1 MQYVIPQEIK
11 AYCSNFLHN
20 LERVRDKRHAHLCF
34 CSFSCLV
41 EKMMITFE
49 KKSHTEQA
57 SNAKI
62 IKTVIKIKFYAIFYP
77 WEQLLFARLFQ
88 GLRKALLVH
97 SLSGPVFTYC
107 TKIHPRNTS
116 GLTSLLNY
124 SGTSKESC
132 CY

>member
-20 LERVRDKRHAHLCF
+20 LERVRDERHGHLCF

-41 EKMMITFE
+41 DKNDDHTFE

-62 IKTVIKIKFYAIFYP
+62 IKNCYKNQILRYF
-77 WEQLLFARLFQ
+77 LLL
-88 GLRKALLVH
+88 
-97 SLSGPVFTYC
+97 
-107 TKIHPRNTS
+107 
-116 GLTSLLNY
+116 
-124 SGTSKESC
+124 GTAVVC
-132 CY
+132 

>member
-20 LERVRDKRHAHLCF
+20 LERVRDERHAHLCF

-41 EKMMITFE
+41 DKITITLE

-57 SNAKI
+57 LNAKI
-62 IKTVIKIKFYAIFYP
+62 IKNCYKNQILRYFLP
-77 WEQLLFARLFQ
+77 LWEQLLFARLFQ

-97 SLSGPVFTYC
+97 SLSEDFTVHY
-107 TKIHPRNTS
+107 S
-116 GLTSLLNY
+116 LT
-124 SGTSKESC
+124 
-132 CY
+132 